1 MNNKEQ
7 KVETSTEA
15 AIVGNTVLPAVFS
28 SIEEAVKEL
37 GLSKRVRWKNYLGY
51 LCKYTKKDIC
61 PEFVVKDGLPVQ
73 INGR

>member
-1 MNNKEQ
+1 MNNTEQ

-15 AIVGNTVLPAVFS
+15 AIVGNTVLPTVFS

>member
-1 MNNKEQ
+1 MNNTEQ

-61 PEFVVKDGLPVQ
+61 PEFVVKDGLPVH

>member
-1 MNNKEQ
+1 MTTKNKFSENNFNA
-7 KVETSTEA
+7 T
-15 AIVGNTVLPAVFS
+15 IGNTVLPAVFS